1 MAVARSTETLEPT
14 QIRKASNRSR
24 EWHACYGS
32 LYNYVCKACYKY
44 YSYVHDG
51 KQKALC

>member
-1 MAVARSTETLEPT
+1 MAVARSTEILEPT
-14 QIRKASNRSR
+14 QIRKASNRSK
-24 EWHACYGS
+24 EGHACYGS
-32 LYNYVCKACYKY
+32 LCNYVHRARYKY